1 MNHQKSL
8 TSLLEPYYRI
18 PKHLSN
24 AVKSCCCCSLLVL
37 LFGYFGKLPK
47 NRCCISC
54 CPQPLFPDALP
65 LAVGRGR
72 WIYIYTYI
80 HIRPCSRYAW
90 LDACGLDWRDTC
102 RHTKSYMWDVHM
114 TYNTNPCA
122 PRVRAELDMD
132 IHTCGCIDIL
142 DNIVKHMWYTCMHT
156 HTCIHIW
163 IFVQTDRDSQILRD
177 TYLNTQ
183 IHICAGTHMPVH
195 THNPYMA
202 MCMHTF
208 LCIYTT
214 TVHIDI

>member
-1 MNHQKSL
+1 
-8 TSLLEPYYRI
+8 
-18 PKHLSN
+18 
-24 AVKSCCCCSLLVL
+24 
-37 LFGYFGKLPK
+37 
-47 NRCCISC
+47 
-54 CPQPLFPDALP
+54 
-65 LAVGRGR
+65 
-72 WIYIYTYI
+72 
-80 HIRPCSRYAW
+80 
-90 LDACGLDWRDTC
+90 
-102 RHTKSYMWDVHM
+102 M

-195 THNPYMA
+195 TQSIHGYVHAYVSMHIYNYSTYRYIDRHA
-202 MCMHTF
+202 NCVCMYADMRHTCGICV
-208 LCIYTT
+208 CIYIYYVLMIFMGFVCIILYIHNCASQTARVVRYCT
-214 TVHIDI
+214 WLPSQFVPVQPRSHLEALAMLPGLKSFFGESGYLEKLENALSLHCGLED